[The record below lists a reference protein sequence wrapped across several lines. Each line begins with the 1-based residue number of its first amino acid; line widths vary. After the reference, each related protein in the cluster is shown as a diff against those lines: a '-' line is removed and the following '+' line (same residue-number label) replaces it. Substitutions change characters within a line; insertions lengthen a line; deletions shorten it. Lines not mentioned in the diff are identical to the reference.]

1 MVLQDETTTHRV
13 WAGNRFDVRL
23 YNTVLEDMIW
33 DGWTDVSRD
42 LAREV
47 FAIWKSENEL
57 EGGLE
62 EDVIHEE

>member
-1 MVLQDETTTHRV
+1 MVLQDQTTIRGV

-42 LAREV
+42 LARVV
-47 FAIWKSENEL
+47 FAIWESENEL
-57 EGGLE
+57 GGLE